1 MSTSSIPSTSTSTS
15 TAGLQ
20 LNSLGTGSSQQI
32 TGLASGLNTDAIIT
46 EEMAIY
52 QQPVTNL
59 QNVSSGL
66 TAENK
71 QLTSIQT
78 ALQTLAADA
87 QALGDP
93 ALFQTTQS
101 VTSSDPTRVSATSS
115 TGAGV
120 GGYQV
125 SVTALANSAQRTF
138 SYASPAAA
146 DTVTIDGQAVPVAAG
161 ESTSDFVNSINSNSK
176 LDVYAAA
183 TSTGTIVMSNRATGN
198 TGTGFIQVSDTAG
211 ALTEQTALAK
221 QGQDAAFSVD
231 GVSGTSH
238 SNTVTSAIAGVS
250 LSLSGV
256 TTTSGPITIN
266 VAAPAPNSAN
276 IESAIN
282 TYATQYNAVI
292 AQIQTQ
298 LTQAPSS
305 SDPTQG
311 TLYGDPEL
319 QSLLGSMRTAMA
331 SSGSGLP
338 TGMAD
343 MIDIGLSTG
352 ATTGSGAVSQS
363 ALTGNL
369 SLNATTLESALASNP
384 AGVHSVMGSWASSF
398 SIMLNQEADPGG
410 TIDSR
415 IQGDSAQ
422 VTQLGNQISSMQS
435 ALTDKQNTLVQQFAA
450 LEAALSSNQSTASWL
465 TSQIAALPTIS

>member
-1 MSTSSIPSTSTSTS
+1 MSTSSVSSTPSSTPASTGYALS
-15 TAGLQ
+15 
-20 LNSLGTGSSQQI
+20 SLGSGTSEQI

-59 QNVSSGL
+59 QNQSSGL
-66 TAENK
+66 TAENT
-71 QLTSIQT
+71 QLTSIQS
-78 ALQTLAADA
+78 ALQTLSSDA

-93 ALFQTTQS
+93 TLFDTTQA
-101 VTSSDPTRVSATSS
+101 VTSSDATRVSATSS
-115 TGAGV
+115 TGAGI

-138 SYASPAAA
+138 SYSSPATA
-146 DTVTIDGQAVPVAAG
+146 DTVTIDGKAVTVAAG
-161 ESTSDFVNSINSNSK
+161 ESASDFVNSINSNSN

-183 TSTGTIVMSNRATGN
+183 TDSGTIVMSDRATGN

-231 GVSGTSH
+231 GVSGTSS
-238 SNTVTSAIAGVS
+238 SNTVTNAIAGVS
-250 LSLSGV
+250 LALSGV
-256 TTTSGPITIN
+256 TTTSGPVTIDVGAPTASSTN
-266 VAAPAPNSAN
+266 V
-276 IESAIN
+276 ESAIN
-282 TYATQYNAVI
+282 TFMSQYNSVI
-292 AQIQTQ
+292 SQIQTA

-311 TLYGDPEL
+311 TLYEDPGL
-319 QSLLGSMRTAMA
+319 QDLLTSMRSAMS

-338 TGMAD
+338 TGLGT
-343 MIDIGLSTG
+343 MIDIGVSTG

-363 ALTGNL
+363 SLSGNL
-369 SLNATTLESALASNP
+369 SLDDTTLESQMAANP
-384 AGVHSVMGSWASSF
+384 AGVQSVMSAWAASF
-398 SIMLNQEADPGG
+398 TSTVNNQADPGG

-415 IQGDSAQ
+415 IQGDSAE

-435 ALTDKQNTLVQQFAA
+435 ALTDKQAGLVQEFAA
-450 LEAALSSNQSTASWL
+450 LEAALSTNQSTSSWL
-465 TSQIAALPTIS
+465 TSQIAALPS